1 MSVDEGTR
9 SELASLG
16 AEWARQSSE
25 WYRKATAWSWL
36 ATRWASSGNAR
47 LQGASRRADV
57 TSQHAHRMV
66 AHLRAAALELL
77 DRAAR

>member
-1 MSVDEGTR
+1 VEVTSVLR
-9 SELASLG
+9 SVV
-16 AEWARQSSE
+16 
-25 WYRKATAWSWL
+25 

-47 LQGASRRADV
+47 LQLASRRADA